1 MPVTLIKV
9 VFRRVNKSRPPFME
23 TSVKVDTS
31 CSNESSKNLASLI
44 FNAITRKKSVFQY
57 SEDDINDVDMRGGTD
72 ICDSLKKTFSRGWG
86 DFIIVN
92 GMISVVVD
100 DNTDLVP
107 SPFHIKVYNEH
118 ACSKTKTIGSAQY
131 GPQ

>member
-86 DFIIVN
+86 DFIIDN
-92 GMISVVVD
+92 GMINVVV
-100 DNTDLVP
+100 NP
-107 SPFHIKVYNEH
+107 SQ
-118 ACSKTKTIGSAQY
+118 TTIRLPPGESIIIVV
-131 GPQ
+131 